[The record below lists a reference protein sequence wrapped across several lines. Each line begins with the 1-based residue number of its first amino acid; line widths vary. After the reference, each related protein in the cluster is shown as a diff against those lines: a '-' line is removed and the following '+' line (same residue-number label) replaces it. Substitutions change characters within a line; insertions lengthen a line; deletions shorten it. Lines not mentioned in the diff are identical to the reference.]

1 VSNPTTSVLIYL
13 GLGSNLGDRLQNLR
27 DAQLALSPLVQVLRA
42 SQVYETLPWGFSDQ
56 PPFLNL
62 VLEAQT
68 GLAPL
73 ALLAHLK
80 SIETQLGRV
89 PTFRFGPRLIDIDI
103 LFYADRVIE
112 LPDLRIPHPRL
123 AERAFV
129 LVPLAEL
136 VPDLPHPLFGLTI
149 RQLAAQVDSSGV
161 EALHG

>member
-1 VSNPTTSVLIYL
+1 VADPTANTRIYL
-13 GLGSNLGDRLQNLR
+13 GLGSNLGNRWQNLR
-27 DAQLALSPLVQVLRA
+27 GAQAALSPQVQVLRA

-68 GLAPL
+68 TLAPL
-73 ALLAHLK
+73 DLLAHVK
-80 SIETQLGRV
+80 SIEAHLGRI

-103 LFYADRVIE
+103 LFYSDQVIE
-112 LPDLRIPHPRL
+112 LPDLSIPHPRL
-123 AERAFV
+123 AERAFM

-136 VPDLPHPLFGLTI
+136 APDLIHPLFSLTI